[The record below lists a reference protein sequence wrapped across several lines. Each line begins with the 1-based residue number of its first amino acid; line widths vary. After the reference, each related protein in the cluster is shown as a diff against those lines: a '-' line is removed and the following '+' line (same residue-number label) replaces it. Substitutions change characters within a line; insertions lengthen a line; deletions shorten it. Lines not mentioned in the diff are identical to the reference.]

1 MDDFSDRVAKT
12 EVDIVRVFGES
23 LNTMLEKN
31 RERGDCWRGVG
42 LKGSFLE
49 IRTMFFRARHLIW
62 EQEPPTD
69 KYELIRWKADVV
81 NALEDLR
88 NYTMLAELSVM
99 EENWYGEGDDSEFK
113 HE

>member
-1 MDDFSDRVAKT
+1 MASFDERVAKT
-12 EVDIVRVFGES
+12 SADIVKVFNKS
-23 LNTMLEKN
+23 LSTMLKKN
-31 RERGDCWRGVG
+31 KERGDCWRGVG

-49 IRTMFFRARHLIW
+49 VRTMFFRARHLIW

-69 KYELIRWKADVV
+69 KDELERWKADVV

-88 NYTMLAELSVM
+88 NYTMLAELSVV
-99 EENWYGEGDDSEFK
+99 EENWYGEGDDGEFQ